1 MKILKLLKRY
11 IKYLARAK
19 TKYNIHSP
27 FVYDLITEVM
37 EDKTDYPVYSDVR
50 ELKISLFRNSNPVET
65 IDFGAGAK
73 AFPYS
78 TRIRKINKIARQT
91 EQPDKIAHLLFRIV
105 KHFKPNTILEL
116 GTSLGISSIFLS
128 DASPQG
134 KITTIEGCASV
145 ASEAQNNFNKLGL
158 RNIKVLIGN
167 FDTILPRYLKKNDN
181 LDFVFFD
188 GNHRKEPTLKYFN
201 DCLPKANENSIF
213 VFDDIHWS
221 EGMEE
226 AWEAIKKNT
235 IVTVTIDLFYMG
247 IVFFKKDIAKQDFIL
262 KLKKFAVI

>member
-1 MKILKLLKRY
+1 MLKILKLIKRY
-11 IKYLARAK
+11 IKYLAKAK

-37 EDKTDYPVYSDVR
+37 ENKTDYPVYFDVW
-50 ELKISLFRNSNPVET
+50 ELKKSLFKNSNPVET

-78 TRIRKINKIARQT
+78 TRIRKIKDIAKQT

-116 GTSLGISSIFLS
+116 GTSLGISSIYFS
-128 DASPQG
+128 NASPQG
-134 KITTIEGCASV
+134 KITTIEGCANV

-158 RNIKVLIGN
+158 KNIKVLIGN
-167 FDTILPRYLKKNDN
+167 FDIVLPKYLKKNDN

-201 DCLPKANENSIF
+201 ACLPKANENSIF

-221 EGMEE
+221 EGMEK
-226 AWEAIKKNT
+226 AWETIKKNPE
-235 IVTVTIDLFYMG
+235 VSVTIDLFYIG
-247 IVFFKKDIAKQDFIL
+247 IVFFKKDISKQDIIL
-262 KLKKFAVI
+262 KLKL